1 MPNKQE
7 VTQEEEMKKWQV
19 TYYLDNFYHTYVI
32 EASCEAEAY
41 EKVLKSIP
49 ATSKP
54 IMHDLKIERYFQKW
68 N

>member
-1 MPNKQE
+1 
-7 VTQEEEMKKWQV
+7 MKKWQV
-19 TYYLDNFYHTYVI
+19 SYYLDNFYHAYVI
-32 EASCEAEAY
+32 DANNEAEAY

-49 ATSKP
+49 TTSKT

>member
-1 MPNKQE
+1 
-7 VTQEEEMKKWQV
+7 MKKWQV

-54 IMHDLKIERYFQKW
+54 IMHDLKIERYFQEW